1 MIVRAGLSPD
11 VWRGHPARGHS
22 DGWCGHPACV
32 FRSRENP
39 VFRSSE
45 NPFSHALG
53 RRIEHVNDVLG
64 LTTDYYFDGAN
75 ELAEYRG
82 SGDGDR
88 MRYTVHGVAYIDEH
102 LMMMVDQAGTSNDRP
117 YYYVQDRLYN
127 VWAMIDR
134 AGAILE
140 GWCRH
145 PARGCSDATCG
156 AGILPAGGLPL
167 IRESAGRGDM
177 NNDTLI
183 DADPGTDKTRMLDA
197 RDGVIWDPRA

>member
-1 MIVRAGLSPD
+1 MP
-11 VWRGHPARGHS
+11 
-22 DGWCGHPACV
+22 
-32 FRSRENP
+32 
-39 VFRSSE
+39 
-45 NPFSHALG
+45 G
-53 RRIEHVNDVLG
+53 R
-64 LTTDYYFDGAN
+64 TTDYYYDGAS

-102 LMMMVDQAGTSNDRP
+102 LMMMVDKAGTSNDRP

-134 AGAILE
+134 AGAVVE
-140 GWCRH
+140 GWRGH
-145 PARGCSDATCG
+145 PARGRPDAR
-156 AGILPAGGLPL
+156 GLPL

-183 DADPGTDKTRMLDA
+183 DADRNRPRCTGRCTDSVQHGAKSGNGVQSVRFNRNAARFARGKT
-197 RDGVIWDPRA
+197 